1 MPFWKKKM
9 KPQHNVDYVLLDSD
23 DGAKTAVGI
32 LTGRFAGILYH
43 YNKARLTEEE
53 DHARMT
59 FSYTIISTPT
69 ILVEDLIQDQE
80 FQTFIGDILTDILM
94 SQAEANEKIRD
105 NDSEEFDI

>member
-23 DGAKTAVGI
+23 DKSKTAVGVK
-32 LTGRFAGILYH
+32 TGKFAGILYH

-59 FSYTIISTPT
+59 FSYTVISTSKIP
-69 ILVEDLIQDQE
+69 IEDLIQDAE
-80 FQTFIGDILTDILM
+80 FQNFIGDILTDILM